1 MNNPLVISVPVS
13 GQTVQN
19 IVKAIHEATLEGYVP
34 VYSQCVV
41 HFGNMTITMK
51 KDEGDKVETISSSI
65 STGSSEATDES
76 SSKEDTGSSTADN
89 GTESDSVGDGVGD
102 SKESDGGNA
111 GDDSDTDKA
120 ADAEKPV
127 ETKAKRTTT
136 RKKA

>member
-89 GTESDSVGDGVGD
+89 GTESDSVGDGAGD
-102 SKESDGGNA
+102 SKESDDGDAGN
-111 GDDSDTDKA
+111 DSGADKA